1 MVQFISPSVG
11 SFLLRARALNHFTA
25 LLRSFCFFSIV
36 VITKFNRSRFRSR
49 AVITRTVGFSCP
61 FLLAQDLNSRF
72 WVVHS
77 AVKGSRSRT
86 CFFLSPPVFNNI
98 KRGDDI
104 SITLFESR
112 YFIWPKIA
120 VSFYFNFKVNSFFK
134 FVCGLP
140 YYTKK
145 EFFDSTW
152 LWTELFYTCFFLFKK
167 PVFEWNWKSLENR
180 PLSSGNLSNVRV

>member
-11 SFLLRARALNHFTA
+11 SFFFLRARALNHFTA
-25 LLRSFCFFSIV
+25 LLRSFFSIV

-49 AVITRTVGFSCP
+49 AVITRTVGFFLLQSCP

-104 SITLFESR
+104 SIILFESR

-120 VSFYFNFKVNSFFK
+120 VSFYFNSKVNSFFK
-134 FVCGLP
+134 CVWPALLKKDFFIARDYGLN
-140 YYTKK
+140 
-145 EFFDSTW
+145 FST
-152 LWTELFYTCFFLFKK
+152 
-167 PVFEWNWKSLENR
+167 PVFFYLKNQFLNGIEK
-180 PLSSGNLSNVRV
+180 V